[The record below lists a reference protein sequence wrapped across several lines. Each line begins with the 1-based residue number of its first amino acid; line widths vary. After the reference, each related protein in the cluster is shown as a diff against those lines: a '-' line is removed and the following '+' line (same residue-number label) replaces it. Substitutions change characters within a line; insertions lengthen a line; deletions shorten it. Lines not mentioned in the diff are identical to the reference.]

1 MRPEFSHAAWAERA
15 RHAAWREAW
24 RLQGLNEPWDRR
36 PTRSLSSRR
45 HHSHGHHRFGGQ
57 GAGGRAAHAQQN
69 GRWSAPT
76 SGRQADCCSASNR
89 RSRNLPAV
97 TVSSGLWGT
106 RTLSCTAFAL
116 RRGDIPTGGNLTKVS
131 TYSNSNDTTR
141 HKQHG
146 VRHTEQSRQHNTG
159 SRVTGRAQLP
169 AFN

>member
-106 RTLSCTAFAL
+106 RTFMYGL

-131 TYSNSNDTTR
+131 TYSIATKCATQRASSCVETHPIPCGVAREAAPREAETR
-141 HKQHG
+141 
-146 VRHTEQSRQHNTG
+146 R
-159 SRVTGRAQLP
+159 GRP
-169 AFN
+169 